1 MILNLNFEE
10 ESDEEESSEEESD
23 EDESGE
29 EKSDN
34 NEEKVEQVFVPLD
47 ENEKSKVDSP
57 AEKIVL
63 HQKK

>member
-1 MILNLNFEE
+1 MNLVKKNQTKKNL
-10 ESDEEESSEEESD
+10 EEESD

-47 ENEKSKVDSP
+47 ENEKSKSR
-57 AEKIVL
+57 
-63 HQKK
+63 